1 MALNESN
8 ADGAE
13 RDLRLDRLYCDAASE
28 APPAHLDSA
37 ILAAARREVRAR
49 PRPVSTVLR
58 RWRVPG
64 SIAAVVILSVSLVT
78 LVQKQGGERIVQV
91 TPESPSARP
100 PPALPAQPPP
110 PQGEPEKAPARTAT
124 VPPPRIRPAPR
135 EDAAR
140 RPAAGIL
147 GDSAQRDAAS
157 TAAQGGAGMAAAP
170 AVAKAQPTPFPDAP
184 GTAERRA
191 APPPQA
197 APVEEDLAARAPAAA
212 RRGAVPMAAAP
223 ASGPARAKVLDR
235 TREEA
240 AAGEEQRPAWHDLK
254 GAPPQKWLDRIGEL
268 KRQGRPADADALLA
282 EFKRRFPDHPLPPGG
297 EAR

>member
-13 RDLRLDRLYCDAASE
+13 RDPRLERLYRDAARE

-58 RWRVPG
+58 RWRVPV

-78 LVQKQGGERIVQV
+78 LVQEEGGERIVQV

-100 PPALPAQPPP
+100 PAAPPAQPPP
-110 PQGEPEKAPARTAT
+110 QGELDKAPGRPAT
-124 VPPPRIRPAPR
+124 VPPPRVRPAPR

-157 TAAQGGAGMAAAP
+157 TAQTTVASHTGGES
-170 AVAKAQPTPFPDAP
+170 T
-184 GTAERRA
+184 
-191 APPPQA
+191 
-197 APVEEDLAARAPAAA
+197 
-212 RRGAVPMAAAP
+212 RGVP
-223 ASGPARAKVLDR
+223 ASM
-235 TREEA
+235 
-240 AAGEEQRPAWHDLK
+240 
-254 GAPPQKWLDRIGEL
+254 
-268 KRQGRPADADALLA
+268 
-282 EFKRRFPDHPLPPGG
+282 
-297 EAR
+297 